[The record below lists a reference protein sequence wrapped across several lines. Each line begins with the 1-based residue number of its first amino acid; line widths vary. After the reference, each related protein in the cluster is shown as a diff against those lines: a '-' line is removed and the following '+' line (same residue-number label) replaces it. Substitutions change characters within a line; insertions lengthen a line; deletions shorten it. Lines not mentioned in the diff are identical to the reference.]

1 MAKVSG
7 VCAEDQKRT
16 VRSDGAVLFVA
27 MVIPLC
33 VCVKYTEV
41 HAKANFV
48 PRHLKCFNMKN

>member
-7 VCAEDQKRT
+7 MCAEDQERT

-33 VCVKYTEV
+33 VCKIRRGACQGQFCTMS
-41 HAKANFV
+41 
-48 PRHLKCFNMKN
+48 LKMF